1 MLYPTYLRRSDPF
14 ALMRSMMRDLDRG
27 FWPPARA
34 AFPAVNVWQGPE
46 AVAIAAELPGIEP
59 GDIEIS
65 VKDNV
70 LTLSGERK
78 APEVPDGARWHRNE
92 RGFGRFSRTIR
103 LPFAASDDKV
113 EARMTNGVLRIVISR
128 PEEEKPKTA
137 YWDHP
142 RGCGAHFI
150 TNAREKWYEGSSPRV
165 RGSLRRGRRPRA
177 DGGIIPAGAGLT
189 VMR

>member
-1 MLYPTYLRRSDPF
+1 MGGLRTDIRPAPLPGPSMPTVRGHRSATGGQQCYPTYLRRSDPF

-27 FWPPARA
+27 FWPPSRA
-34 AFPAVNVWQGPE
+34 AFPAVNVWQGSE
-46 AVAIAAELPGIEP
+46 AVAVTAELPGIEP

-128 PEEEKPKTA
+128 PEEEKPKKIEIKA
-137 YWDHP
+137 
-142 RGCGAHFI
+142 A
-150 TNAREKWYEGSSPRV
+150 
-165 RGSLRRGRRPRA
+165 
-177 DGGIIPAGAGLT
+177 
-189 VMR
+189 

>member
-27 FWPPARA
+27 FWPPSRA

-46 AVAIAAELPGIEP
+46 AVAVTAELPGIEP

-78 APEVPDGARWHRNE
+78 APEVY
-92 RGFGRFSRTIR
+92 GRFSRAIR
-103 LPFAASDDKV
+103 LPFVASDDKV
-113 EARMTNGVLRIVISR
+113 EARMANGVLWIVISR
-128 PEEEKPKTA
+128 PEETKPKKIEIKA
-137 YWDHP
+137 
-142 RGCGAHFI
+142 A
-150 TNAREKWYEGSSPRV
+150 
-165 RGSLRRGRRPRA
+165 
-177 DGGIIPAGAGLT
+177 
-189 VMR
+189 

>member
-1 MLYPTYLRRSDPF
+1 MLYPPYLRRSDPF

-70 LTLSGERK
+70 LTLSGERT
-78 APEVPDGARWHRNE
+78 ASEVSEGARWHRRE
-92 RGFGRFSRTIR
+92 RGYGKFSRAIR

-113 EARMTNGVLRIVISR
+113 EAKMANGVLRVVIFR
-128 PEEEKPKTA
+128 PEEEKPK
-137 YWDHP
+137 
-142 RGCGAHFI
+142 
-150 TNAREKWYEGSSPRV
+150 RV
-165 RGSLRRGRRPRA
+165 EIRA
-177 DGGIIPAGAGLT
+177 A
-189 VMR
+189 